1 MTPFDL
7 SPNPPTS
14 PPASAIDVAPVEA
27 PVCCGTSGPARA
39 PVGRSKLWQL
49 DNRYHCLVLGTCLD
63 VGEVRALATKSGFEH
78 DELEDYEIHHA
89 CVHAAKDRQHPMTRA
104 IQKRLE
110 EKYARDIRLFARE
123 RDTAGRRA
131 LWEKRREEGDIGGA
145 LWALATQAG
154 RDLDLL
160 DTVYGQVHM
169 LQHGTC
175 AREAKLRRRV
185 ARYRQQLETLGAE
198 HEDDR
203 ERLVAQLDAARERT
217 RSRER
222 ELADCRAE
230 LAAARATAL
239 AAERGASAARERPDR
254 VRTDDPSADAD
265 RAAGHGAPDLP
276 ARLDAARTTVARQT
290 ALIDKLRSRAARHR
304 AERARDAE
312 RHAALQADA
321 SRLERLVE
329 RLLGREAAG
338 DPDAVPAA
346 PGERPTLC
354 GRCVLVI
361 GGQANQCRHYRALV
375 EASEGV
381 FLHHD
386 GGVEDKPARVAE
398 LVRRADAVLCP
409 TEQVSHDAMR
419 RAKRLCRAEDKPM
432 IYMQRASLAA
442 FADSLEQ
449 LSRSPVPTR

>member
-1 MTPFDL
+1 M
-7 SPNPPTS
+7 
-14 PPASAIDVAPVEA
+14 
-27 PVCCGTSGPARA
+27 
-39 PVGRSKLWQL
+39 
-49 DNRYHCLVLGTCLD
+49 
-63 VGEVRALATKSGFEH
+63 RALATKSGFEH

-89 CVHAAKDRQHPMTRA
+89 CVHAATDRQHPMTRA

-110 EKYARDIRLFARE
+110 TKYARDVRLFGRE

-145 LWALATQAG
+145 LWALVTQAG
-154 RDLDLL
+154 RDPDLL
-160 DTVYGQVHM
+160 DTVYGEVHM

-185 ARYRQQLETLGAE
+185 AHYRERLDTLGAE

-203 ERLVAQLDAARERT
+203 ERLVAQLGVAREQTRT
-217 RSRER
+217 LER
-222 ELADCRAE
+222 ELAGCRAE

-239 AAERGASAARERPDR
+239 AAERTANAARGCPDG
-254 VRTDDPSADAD
+254 VRSGDPSTSADPAAGQRRVGSAGAARQGESGDRPPVLAD
-265 RAAGHGAPDLP
+265 RQAALARRSAPRRTGSRDRTTEPSCRRTL
-276 ARLDAARTTVARQT
+276 ARL
-290 ALIDKLRSRAARHR
+290 
-304 AERARDAE
+304 EC
-312 RHAALQADA
+312 
-321 SRLERLVE
+321 LVG
-329 RLLGREAAG
+329 RLLGDGRAG
-338 DPDAVPAA
+338 NGSSAKNSRGAGRIA
-346 PGERPTLC
+346 NAPTLC

-361 GGQANQCRHYRALV
+361 GGQANQCRHFRALV
-375 EASEGV
+375 EANEGV

-442 FADSLEQ
+442 FADGLEQ
-449 LSRSPVPTR
+449 LSRSPVPAR